1 MIIVII
7 IKMIYSQS
15 QQRNHLLLK
24 DDIGRPKPFT
34 RDLPK
39 EGFSFGMPLYRDK
52 EGVAA
57 RKHRINDLS
66 IMQ

>member
-1 MIIVII
+1 
-7 IKMIYSQS
+7 MIYSQG
-15 QQRNHLLLK
+15 QLRNHLLLK

-57 RKHRINDLS
+57 CKI
-66 IMQ
+66 